1 MSTEDM
7 TDLIVQYLTSPKTKR
22 PSIVNKLSIGPDAA
36 FETILGFRG
45 PYPESLH
52 PREVHETLFALLPD
66 LLKICPRLFIECE
79 IKTLAPDQRYPLIC
93 AAICT
98 QDSRFIDGILSGLKD
113 RSIYVKLLVI
123 DAITRTRYRFLRT
136 ADARK
141 ELERLLTLKSIAESE
156 YARKHV
162 ENALRAF
169 TK

>member
-1 MSTEDM
+1 MSTEDT

-22 PSIVNKLSIGPDAA
+22 PSIVKKLSISPDAA
-36 FETILGFRG
+36 FETILAFRG
-45 PYPESLH
+45 PYPESSH
-52 PREVHETLFALLPD
+52 PRDVHEILNFLLTD

-79 IKTLAPDQRYPLIC
+79 IKTLTTDQRYALIC
-93 AAICT
+93 AALYT
-98 QDSRFIDGILSGLKD
+98 QEYRFIDGILSGLKD

-123 DAITRTRYRFLRT
+123 DAIRLRRYRFLRT

-141 ELERLLTLKSIAESE
+141 ELERLLTVRSIAESE
-156 YARKHV
+156 YNRKQV